1 MKGHKGVNHH
11 HPKAEHSRSGA
22 AYKEGGK
29 VEEEFYAGKGS
40 KVAKEAE
47 DKEDGFKKG
56 GRAKK
61 HVGKVAGEHGKMHA
75 GRKPRKSGGKVLS
88 AAAEGTKRPGFKG

>member
-1 MKGHKGVNHH
+1 MKGHK
-11 HPKAEHSRSGA
+11 HPKAEHCRTGS

-29 VEEEFYAGKGS
+29 VFYAGKDS
-40 KVAKEAE
+40 DVAKEAE

-61 HVGKVAGEHGKMHA
+61 HVGKVHGAAAKHHA
-75 GRKPRKSGGKVLS
+75 GRKPRMSGGKVLS
-88 AAAEGTKRPGFKG
+88 SAAAGTKRPGFKG